1 MSGISISPDFPFR
14 RIKIAKQVVDPNA
27 TKALIDVVPDKRF
40 HPVCHGCGQKAAHV
54 RSWTQR
60 SVRDLNIAGT
70 QVWMRCDYGEL
81 LCTHRQRVSIES
93 LGVFQPYLRAT
104 RRRAAAIHQVCTV
117 MTVSDVAR
125 HLNMG

>member
-27 TKALIDVVPDKRF
+27 TKALIDVVPESF

-60 SVRDLNIAGT
+60 SVRDLNLSA
-70 QVWMRCDYGEL
+70 
-81 LCTHRQRVSIES
+81 
-93 LGVFQPYLRAT
+93 LRPGCGAIT
-104 RRRAAAIHQVCTV
+104 ANGCALAANAAAPSSSGSFTRICV
-117 MTVSDVAR
+117 
-125 HLNMG
+125 